1 MRRHVTALLS
11 AAVLLLPT
19 TNAVAAAIAS
29 PPKKKIVTTWKQALG
44 RLVQVDRW
52 GYVQVLLVVR
62 KKTTTIGTKK
72 TIARRITAVRV
83 PVYPNTGASHTI
95 YLNREVIPLLA
106 QQVLTGQLNTKIQL
120 ISEATDTSVA
130 FDKSLQAAL
139 LKARRM

>member
-1 MRRHVTALLS
+1 MRRHLTALTS

-19 TNAVAAAIAS
+19 ANAVGATVAS

-44 RLVQVDRW
+44 PLVQVDRW
-52 GYVQVLLVVR
+52 GYIKVLLVVR
-62 KKTTTIGTKK
+62 KKTTTVGAKK

-95 YLNREVIPLLA
+95 HLNRLVIPQLA
-106 QQVLTGQLNTKIQL
+106 QQVLTAQLNTKIQL

-130 FDKSLQAAL
+130 FDESLQAAL
-139 LKARRM
+139 LKARRV